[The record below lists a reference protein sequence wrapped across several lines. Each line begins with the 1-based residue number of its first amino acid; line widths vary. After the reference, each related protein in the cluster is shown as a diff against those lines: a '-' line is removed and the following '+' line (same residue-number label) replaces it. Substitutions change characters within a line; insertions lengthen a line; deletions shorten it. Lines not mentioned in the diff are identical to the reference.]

1 MPSMAMTLCWPG
13 NLSLRVS
20 NLSSDQHNQDLSRTI
35 ASTATLKLA
44 QIPASNLL
52 YTPIEE
58 RFERLTRLARQVL
71 RLRVAAVTLVSPD
84 KQWFKSVSGWSVL
97 ELPREDGLCAWTLRE
112 GRMTVIEDTA
122 KDPRTAE
129 HSLVQGGPHFRFY
142 AGAPLYETD
151 DSIIGT
157 FCVLD
162 DRPHQLTDVA
172 LQSFKDLAALVQN
185 EIYADRLSSAHTALT
200 NKLGVARREAMMD
213 PLTRL
218 WNRRGA
224 MVMLK
229 EAFAAADQNDFPTAI
244 ALLDLDNFKRVNDTY
259 GHQIGDELLR
269 RLGSRLVSSVR
280 GDDVTCRIGGDEF
293 LLLMTDTNERMAAQV
308 SERVRRAITES
319 PIPTRQGNIPMSLSV
334 GFTVRQPK
342 EQITLDEL
350 LDKADRGLMKSKSD
364 GRNLV
369 RGNH

>member
-1 MPSMAMTLCWPG
+1 MLG
-13 NLSLRVS
+13 GILRTS
-20 NLSSDQHNQDLSRTI
+20 TPRLSSEHQNQELSRTI

-71 RLRVAAVTLVSPD
+71 RTRVAAVTLLSPD
-84 KQWFKSVSGWSVL
+84 KQWFKSVSGWTVS
-97 ELPREDGLCAWTLRE
+97 ELSREDSLCAWTLRDA
-112 GRMTVIEDTA
+112 RTTIIEDIA
-122 KDPRTAE
+122 QDSRGADHP
-129 HSLVQGGPHFRFY
+129 LVVAGPKFRFY
-142 AGAPLYETD
+142 AGAPLYDTD
-151 DSIIGT
+151 ESIIGT

-162 DRPHQLTDVA
+162 NRPHRFSETEQ
-172 LQSFKDLAALVQN
+172 QSFNDLAALVQN
-185 EIYADRLSSAHTALT
+185 EIYSDHLSNAHSALTSKLSS
-200 NKLGVARREAMMD
+200 ARREAMMD

-229 EAFAAADQNDFPTAI
+229 AELDNADRNDTQTAL

-259 GHQIGDELLR
+259 GHQVGDELLR

-280 GDDVTCRIGGDEF
+280 GHDITCRIGGDEF
-293 LLLMTDTNERMAAQV
+293 LLLMGNTDEAVAARV
-308 SERVRRAITES
+308 SERVRRAITDS
-319 PIPTRQGNIPMSLSV
+319 PIPTRQGSIPMSLSV
-334 GFTVRQPK
+334 GYTIRQPK
-342 EQITLDEL
+342 ESITLDEL
-350 LDKADRGLMKSKSD
+350 IDRADRGLMKSKSD

-369 RGNH
+369 RRNR